1 MADPIYVILI
11 DGRPYRKDSAIRT
24 YKTPERAEKEAQ
36 NVAGYWS
43 YRDSRLAVAK
53 FSADIVTEITV
64 PPRSEPR
71 MPCPFVA
78 PTEVG
83 AE

>member
-1 MADPIYVILI
+1 MTEPIYVILI

-24 YKTPERAEKEAQ
+24 YKTPERAEKEAL
-36 NVAGYWS
+36 NIAGYWS

-53 FSADIVTEITV
+53 FHADVVTEIAV
-64 PPRSEPR
+64 PPRREPP
-71 MPCPFVA
+71 MPCP
-78 PTEVG
+78 PEVN

>member
-24 YKTPERAEKEAQ
+24 YKTQERADKEAQ
-36 NVAGYWS
+36 KIARYWS
-43 YRDSRLAVAK
+43 YRDGRLAVAK
-53 FSADIVTEITV
+53 FSAEVVTEIAV
-64 PPRSEPR
+64 PPRPEPP
-71 MPCPFVA
+71 MPCSP
-78 PTEVG
+78 EVS

>member
-24 YKTPERAEKEAQ
+24 YKTQERAEKEAQ
-36 NVAGYWS
+36 KIARYRS

-53 FSADIVTEITV
+53 FSSEVVTEIAAA
-64 PPRSEPR
+64 PRSEPQ
-71 MPCPFVA
+71 MPCFP
-78 PTEVG
+78 EVG